1 MICLTFEWSEQ
12 FVHLLKIFCPHF
24 RTDFLNRVKKNELE
38 KKAAKA
44 AGKAAPECRRHPKEP
59 LGAHVVSGANNEPQF
74 LAPIPYEFV
83 A

>member
-1 MICLTFEWSEQ
+1 
-12 FVHLLKIFCPHF
+12 
-24 RTDFLNRVKKNELE
+24 LNRVKKNELE

-44 AGKAAPECRRHPKEP
+44 EGKPAPDCKRHPKEP
-59 LGAHVVSGANNEPQF
+59 LGAHVVSTKDNEPQF